1 MEKQIKNII
10 KQADAQWE
18 SWNELGSTA
27 RSQLLL
33 EWSDEIAQHA
43 SFATM
48 PAKMVRYQV
57 NQGLP
62 MIEEAKIMPGPTGE
76 SNELYASGR
85 GTFII
90 CSSTEA
96 SPSALVG
103 MITTALLAGNC
114 IVLVLPESLQLLS
127 EELLS
132 TLLASGI
139 PKFVVQIATSDL
151 MQLLISEPS
160 SAGVVYA
167 GDMLELLQ
175 INQTL
180 ANRNGLLAQLIS
192 ETDLTLFSTI
202 TDCYYILRFITE
214 KTCTVNITAIGG
226 NAALLA
232 LGGGDH

>member
-1 MEKQIKNII
+1 MEKQIKDII
-10 KQADAQWE
+10 KQANGQWE
-18 SWNELGSTA
+18 SWNDLGSTA

-33 EWSDEIAQHA
+33 DWSDQIAQDA
-43 SFATM
+43 TFATM

-62 MIEEAKIMPGPTGE
+62 VIEEAKIMPGPTGE
-76 SNELYASGR
+76 SNELLASGR

-90 CSSTEA
+90 CCRAEVA
-96 SPSALVG
+96 SSALVG

-114 IVLVLPESLQLLS
+114 IVLALPAPLQTLS
-127 EELLS
+127 DKLLS

-139 PKFVVQIATSDL
+139 PEFVVQVASPDL

-160 SAGVVYA
+160 TAGVVYA
-167 GDMLELLQ
+167 GDMSESLQ

-180 ANRNGLLAQLIS
+180 AKRNGLLAQLIS

-232 LGGGDH
+232 LGDGDH